1 MTMNF
6 DGLTTIRMRVR
17 SSSGGIFIVTGSS
30 PHTTTR
36 QSEFPCMT
44 RRNKAP
50 PIRYPANHQ
59 DERTLVGLLEQ
70 GERSGVSTRTI
81 LDILAAVK
89 VDGKPSVY
97 YPLPSRDP
105 RRFN

>member
-6 DGLTTIRMRVR
+6 DALTTIRMRVR
-17 SSSGGIFIVTGSS
+17 SSNGGIFIVTGSF

-36 QSEFPCMT
+36 RSEFPNMT

-50 PIRYPANHQ
+50 SLCYPATRQ
-59 DERTLVGLLEQ
+59 GERALVELLEQ
-70 GERSGVSTRTI
+70 GERSGVSTHTI

-97 YPLPSRDP
+97 YPLPSGDP
-105 RRFN
+105 RRRN